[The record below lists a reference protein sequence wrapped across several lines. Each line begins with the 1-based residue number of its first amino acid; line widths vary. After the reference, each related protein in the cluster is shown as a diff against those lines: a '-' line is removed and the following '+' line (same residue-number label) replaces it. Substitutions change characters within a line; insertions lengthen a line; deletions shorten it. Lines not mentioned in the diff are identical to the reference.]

1 MDDQNRE
8 GRQADEVTQTTTYT
22 SQTTGQTTG
31 AQPAL
36 TQSLEVQATQAQTA
50 QAQTTERTVTTE
62 QVRDLRKVEGTLRL
76 YEERAVVDVVPETL
90 GAITIRRVLTQREE
104 VVPIT
109 LGREHL
115 EITVTEGSGGRVTMN
130 GEVLEVGRTY
140 EVPLYEERAVIDKQT
155 YPYSDVR
162 IAKQRETYQQV
173 ERLTLRREELEV
185 EDPQGLVR
193 DRLMPDPLDP
203 GQ

>member
-8 GRQADEVTQTTTYT
+8 GRPADEVTQPAST
-22 SQTTGQTTG
+22 SQTTQV
-31 AQPAL
+31 
-36 TQSLEVQATQAQTA
+36 EQAIRQAAQTP
-50 QAQTTERTVTTE
+50 ERTVTTE
-62 QVRDLRKVEGTLRL
+62 QLRELRRVEGTLRL
-76 YEERAVVDVVPETL
+76 HEERAVVEVVPESL
-90 GAITIRRVLTQREE
+90 GAVTIRRVLTQREE
-104 VVPIT
+104 TVPIT

-115 EITVTEGSGGRVTMN
+115 EITVNEGSGGRVLMN

-140 EVPLYEERAVIDKQT
+140 EVPLYEERAVIEKQA
-155 YPYSDVR
+155 YPYSDVQ

-193 DRLMPDPLDP
+193 DRTMPDPLDS

>member
-8 GRQADEVTQTTTYT
+8 GRLVSGETQTSST
-22 SQTTGQTTG
+22 SQ
-31 AQPAL
+31 A
-36 TQSLEVQATQAQTA
+36 A
-50 QAQTTERTVTTE
+50 QAAERTVTTE
-62 QVRDLRKVEGTLRL
+62 QVRDLRRVVDTLRL
-76 YEERAVVDVVPETL
+76 HEERALVEVVPESL
-90 GAITIRRVLTQREE
+90 GAITVRRVLTQREE

-115 EITVTEGSGGRVTMN
+115 EITVTEGKGGRVTMN

-140 EVPLYEERAVIDKQT
+140 EVPLYEERAVIERQA
-155 YPYSDVR
+155 YPYSDVV
-162 IAKQRETYQQV
+162 IAKQRETYEQV

-193 DRLMPDPLDP
+193 DRLMPDSLDP
-203 GQ
+203 QP